1 MVSSGSNGERADAI
15 SSKGRSDEERVLTRT
30 NKGVHNT
37 TIQSLS
43 SQDPPSTP
51 RMRVCHSAPPST
63 HHNVCVP
70 VGVKKQSF
78 FRTLRLIVWNKHHLV
93 RRVVFAVQLAVDARP
108 RHRLE
113 IPAHRMETHLREPNR
128 PPRTR
133 HVGREPHRAQRRH
146 REVSALV
153 KLLADVERR
162 RSSKHYG
169 LTL

>member
-1 MVSSGSNGERADAI
+1 MYVSRRD
-15 SSKGRSDEERVLTRT
+15 
-30 NKGVHNT
+30 
-37 TIQSLS
+37 
-43 SQDPPSTP
+43 
-51 RMRVCHSAPPST
+51 
-63 HHNVCVP
+63 
-70 VGVKKQSF
+70 KKQSM
-78 FRTLRLIVWNKHHLV
+78 FRTLRLVVWNKHHLV

-133 HVGREPHRAQRRH
+133 HVGGEPHRAQRRH

-162 RSSKHYG
+162 RSSENYG
-169 LTL
+169 LTLSEAKRARSNRECECVIGRARVELDG